1 MSSVIKEKIKQLTK
15 DMSKKEKVNE
25 LKKKCDYESLI
36 SRFKTIVNII
46 HKLVKAQWYIYYNND
61 KDFLSKDDRS
71 NTSIDLYD
79 TKVKVSF
86 TYFIPDLNLSLDD
99 LEKVFEK
106 EHKLVIKIKNYIK
119 ALEEHYSESFIINK
133 TYSSFDNN
141 YEIHID
147 LEKFSE

>member
-36 SRFKTIVNII
+36 SRFTTIVNII
-46 HKLVKAQWYIYYNND
+46 HKLVRAQWYIYYNND

-106 EHKLVIKIKNYIK
+106 EHKLVIQIKNCIN
-119 ALEEHYSESFIINK
+119 ALQEHYSESFIINT

-141 YEIHID
+141 YEINID